1 MTRHFVN
8 SPALAALLPPA
19 FVTLCLRMGALTVPQ
34 AITLAERVAA
44 HPGDSAETGLS
55 AQEALDLRTLL
66 IGIQRDILAGSAPP
80 PAEPPPLGHIGG
92 YVPPDPTRADDRT
105 PSLFDP
111 PAPETDPA
119 APENERGDDPA
130 DREEEQR

>member
-55 AQEALDLRTLL
+55 AQEALDLRAVL

-111 PAPETDPA
+111 A

-130 DREEEQR
+130 DREEEQP